1 MKAALLSLALLGS
14 QSVIPVSDRVPKLN
28 VEALCK
34 ATAADDKANGIV
46 LGQSFEG
53 CMRDE
58 TTAQQKLTTIWQA
71 NPAPVRDRCESEAMI
86 GDDTQSYVDLLT
98 CLQAADIVNPP
109 AQAAPLRGASK
120 NRNAK

>member
-14 QSVIPVSDRVPKLN
+14 QPAIQVSDHVPHLK

-34 ATAADDKANGIV
+34 ATAADDTENKIA
-46 LGQSFEG
+46 LGQSFDN

-58 TTAQQKLTTIWQA
+58 TAAQQQLTAVWSSNAGSI
-71 NPAPVRDRCESEAMI
+71 RDRCESAAMI
-86 GDDTQSYVDLLT
+86 SDEAQSYVDLLS
-98 CLQAADIVNPP
+98 CMQEAGLAATP
-109 AQAAPLRGASK
+109 ATSLKGASK

>member
-1 MKAALLSLALLGS
+1 VKVALISLVLLGG
-14 QSVIPVSDRVPKLN
+14 QSVIPVSDRVPHLN

-46 LGQSFEG
+46 LGQSFEN

-58 TTAQQKLTTIWQA
+58 TAAQQQLTAVWSSNA
-71 NPAPVRDRCESEAMI
+71 GPVRDRCEGEAMI
-86 GDDTQSYVDLLT
+86 GDDSQSYVDLLT
-98 CLQAADIVNPP
+98 CMQVAGLAMTPSPAAS
-109 AQAAPLRGASK
+109 LRGASK